1 MTETAPRTPQ
11 SRLRQLALALGI
23 FALST
28 VLAFATRDR
37 KNDHR
42 LASDE
47 PEWIAISILHWQQ
60 FVEGAPP
67 AGAEIEP
74 GLRSPNV
81 WAQGVQRTTFGYMN
95 PCLPKLVWGGLLVA
109 AGHDRASPY
118 VFQIFQEDAPERRR
132 AAQAELM
139 PAEPL
144 ARRVV
149 LVLSA
154 LCATLLFFCARAL
167 VGGRAGAIGGAAA
180 IACWFASPLVQATES
195 YLRTDMFMLP
205 LCLAGLLVALQRARA
220 TLGWGLLLG
229 LCCGL
234 AVSSKLNGGLLCVAT
249 ALWAGVAV
257 LREPTQW
264 KRALVSL
271 LVAAALTLALFYA
284 LNPRLWGE
292 PLEGVRDILARW
304 DKLMAYFQDELA
316 PRTGVAVAR
325 TLPERLTL
333 FARTFGGGSFFADY
347 IGLGFALL
355 GLGWASVRAWGG
367 CRHARTLLVFV
378 AVFVTG
384 TILWLPLDWERFYL
398 TATPAIMLLEAAPLA
413 YAAERLKRKPAS
425 A

>member
-1 MTETAPRTPQ
+1 MPQ
-11 SRLRQLALALGI
+11 GRLRQLALALGI

-28 VLAFATRDR
+28 FLAFATRDR
-37 KNDHR
+37 KNDRR

-47 PEWIAISILHWQQ
+47 PEWLAISILHWQQ
-60 FVEGAPP
+60 FVEDAPP
-67 AGAEIEP
+67 AGAELERP
-74 GLRSPNV
+74 ETRSPNV

-118 VFQIFQEDAPERRR
+118 VFQIFQHDAPERRR

-154 LCATLLFFCARAL
+154 LCATLLCFCARAL

-180 IACWFASPLVQATES
+180 IACWFASPLVQSTGS

-205 LCLAGLLVALQRARA
+205 FCLAGLLITLRHARA
-220 TLGWGLLLG
+220 ALRWGLLLG

-249 ALWAGVAV
+249 ALWALLAI
-257 LREPTQW
+257 LREPAQW

-271 LVAAALTLALFYA
+271 FVAAALTLALFYA

-316 PRTGVAVAR
+316 PHTHVAVAR

-333 FARTFGGGSFFADY
+333 FVRTFGGNSFLAGY
-347 IGLGFALL
+347 VGLGFAVL
-355 GLGWASVRAWGG
+355 GLGWTTLRAWGG

-398 TATPAIMLLEAAPLA
+398 TATPAIVLLEAAPLA
-413 YAAERLKRKPAS
+413 YAAERLKLKSAS